1 MLSDTTIANVEETL
15 ITLLRNDLGDL
26 LNDPVQQIVPLS
38 PADVA
43 DAGQQIRLTLFL
55 YSVVATSSLR
65 NEPLRSL
72 SSTESRFPPLSLD
85 LYYMLTCYP
94 SETQNLTERTLDTRR
109 ILGRAMRVFYDNGIL
124 SGTILQGD
132 LAGTQEELRIS
143 LNPITVEDL
152 TRIWSVFPDTSY
164 RTSVSYLVTP
174 VRIRSERTAQAQRV
188 VSKETD
194 YDQSVPNK
202 VGR

>member
-1 MLSDTTIANVEETL
+1 
-15 ITLLRNDLGDL
+15 
-26 LNDPVQQIVPLS
+26 
-38 PADVA
+38 
-43 DAGQQIRLTLFL
+43 
-55 YSVVATSSLR
+55 
-65 NEPLRSL
+65 
-72 SSTESRFPPLSLD
+72 
-85 LYYMLTCYP
+85 
-94 SETQNLTERTLDTRR
+94 
-109 ILGRAMRVFYDNGIL
+109 MRVFYDNGLL

-143 LNPITVEDL
+143 LNPITVEDW
-152 TRIWSVFPDTSY
+152 TRMWGVFPDTSY

>member
-15 ITLLRNDLGDL
+15 ITLLRNNLGTL
-26 LNDPVQQIVPLS
+26 VPAEQIVPLS
-38 PADVA
+38 PADV
-43 DAGQQIRLTLFL
+43 AGQQIRLTLFL
-55 YSVVATSSLR
+55 YSVVETASLR
-65 NEPLRSL
+65 NEPLRSF
-72 SSTESRFPPLSLD
+72 SSTQSRFPPLSLD
-85 LYYMLTCYP
+85 LHYMLTCYP
-94 SETQNLTERTLDTRR
+94 LENQNLTERTLDTRR

-132 LAGTQEELRIS
+132 LAETQEELRIS

-174 VRIRSERTAQAQRV
+174 VRIQSERTAQAQRV

>member
-15 ITLLRNDLGDL
+15 ITLLRNNLEDLVV
-26 LNDPVQQIVPLS
+26 NPNEQIVPLS

-43 DAGQQIRLTLFL
+43 EQQIRLTLFL
-55 YSVVATSSLR
+55 YSVVETPSLR
-65 NEPLRSL
+65 NEPFPSS

-94 SETQNLTERTLDTRR
+94 SETINDLTDRTLDTRL

-132 LAGTQEELRIS
+132 LAETQEELRIT

-152 TRIWSVFPDTSY
+152 TRIWSVFPDTPY
-164 RTSVSYLVTP
+164 RTSISYLVTP
-174 VRIRSERTAQAQRV
+174 VRIRSERLARAQRV
-188 VSKETD
+188 VSKQTD
-194 YDQSVPNK
+194 HDRIFPKK

>member
-15 ITLLRNDLGDL
+15 IMLLRNNLRDLVD
-26 LNDPVQQIVPLS
+26 NPDEQIVPLS

-43 DAGQQIRLTLFL
+43 DQQIRLTLFL
-55 YSVVATSSLR
+55 YSLVETPSLR
-65 NEPLRSL
+65 NEPFRSL
-72 SSTESRFPPLSLD
+72 NSKESRFPPLSLD
-85 LYYMLTCYP
+85 LYYMLTCYA
-94 SETQNLTERTLDTRR
+94 STTADNLTDRTLDTRL

-132 LAGTQEELRIS
+132 LAETQEELRIT

-174 VRIRSERTAQAQRV
+174 VRIRSERIASAQRV
-188 VSKETD
+188 ISKETEHD
-194 YDQSVPNK
+194 RIVPNNAS
-202 VGR
+202 R

>member
-1 MLSDTTIANVEETL
+1 MLSDMTIANVEETL
-15 ITLLRNDLGDL
+15 ITLLRNNLEDLVD
-26 LNDPVQQIVPLS
+26 NPDEQIVSLS
-38 PADVA
+38 PADVV
-43 DAGQQIRLTLFL
+43 DRQIRLTLFL
-55 YSVVATSSLR
+55 YSVVETPSLK
-65 NEPLRSL
+65 NEPFSL
-72 SSTESRFPPLSLD
+72 SSSRELRFPPLSLD

-94 SETQNLTERTLDTRR
+94 SENQNLTDRTLDTRKM
-109 ILGRAMRVFYDNGIL
+109 LGRAMRVFYDNGIL

-174 VRIRSERTAQAQRV
+174 VRIRSERLARRQRV

-194 YDQSVPNK
+194 YNQIVANK